1 MRTEEAN
8 CTNADAMNLSGKRT
22 EFGQNSEKLETAPT
36 GQRFLSESLRSINRG
51 NGICCYLFLYPRNKE
66 DLMKRTPFY
75 EKHVENKGMLI
86 DFGGWEL
93 RVEYTGIIPE
103 HEAVRSTA
111 GLFDVSHMGEVTVE
125 GKDAE
130 AYVQKMI
137 TNDISTMDPYQ
148 IYYSP
153 MCYPDG
159 GVVDDL
165 LVYKYNP
172 QKYFIVINAA
182 NTQKDVA
189 WFLSHVTEDVV
200 VEDVSAKYAQLALQG
215 PKAQK
220 ILQKL
225 TDMNLDEIDFFH
237 FCEHVTLGKVEAFV
251 SRNGYTGEDGF
262 EILIAPKDAGVL
274 WDTIMEAGKEEGL
287 IPCGLGA
294 RDTLRFEACL
304 PLYGHEIT
312 ENISPLEAGLGYFV
326 KLDKENFFGRDA
338 LRKQKEHG
346 LNRKLCGI
354 EMVERGIPRAGFLIF
369 HGDRQIGHVTTGSY
383 SPTLKKNIGLVLLDM
398 PYTSLDTIVEVSI
411 REKKLKAK
419 VIPKQFYQKK
429 YKK

>member
-1 MRTEEAN
+1 
-8 CTNADAMNLSGKRT
+8 
-22 EFGQNSEKLETAPT
+22 
-36 GQRFLSESLRSINRG
+36 
-51 NGICCYLFLYPRNKE
+51 
-66 DLMKRTPFY
+66 MKRTPFY
-75 EKHVENKGMLI
+75 EKHVANHGMLI

-93 RVEYTGIIPE
+93 PVEYTGIIPE
-103 HEAVRSTA
+103 HEAVRTTA

-130 AYVQKMI
+130 AYIQKMI
-137 TNDISTMDPYQ
+137 TNDISTMEPYQ

-172 QKYFIVINAA
+172 EKFFIVINAA
-182 NTQKDVA
+182 NTEKDVA
-189 WFLSHVTEDVV
+189 WFLSHVTEDVA

-215 PKAQK
+215 PKSQV

-225 TDMNLDEIDFFH
+225 TEKNLDEIKFFH
-237 FCEHVTLGKVEAFV
+237 FCERVMLGLVEAFV

-274 WDTIMEAGKEEGL
+274 WDAIMAAGKDEGL

-312 ENISPLEAGLGYFV
+312 ETITPLEADLGYFL
-326 KLDKENFFGRDA
+326 KLDKEDFIGLES
-338 LRKQKEHG
+338 LRKQKEEG
-346 LNRKLCGI
+346 LTRKLCGI
-354 EMVERGIPRAGFLIF
+354 EMVDRGIPRAGFPIF
-369 HGDRQIGHVTTGSY
+369 DGDLQIGHVTTGSY
-383 SPTLKKNIGLVLLDM
+383 SPTLKKNIGLALLDM
-398 PYTSLDTIVEVSI
+398 PYTAHDTIVTVGI
-411 REKKLKAK
+411 RDKHLKAK
-419 VIPKQFYQKK
+419 VVPKPFYQKK
-429 YKK
+429 YKREVKK